1 MSGPRIHPT
10 AIVEDDVT
18 IGDGTAIWDHAHL
31 REGAVV
37 GRDCII
43 GEKTCIAGGAR
54 IGDLCKLNTA
64 VYVCAGVTIADGVM
78 VAAHVV
84 FTNELAPRATDPEVQ
99 SLRESSATART
110 LTTTV
115 ERGATIGANAT
126 IGPGLTIGAWCMV
139 GMGSVV
145 TRDVPP
151 HTLVAGNPATVRGI
165 VCRCGE
171 VLARGAADDLRAGN
185 HRCACGLE
193 ISWQP

>member
-18 IGDGTAIWDHAHL
+18 IGDGTAIWDNAHL
-31 REGAVV
+31 RQGAAV

-99 SLRESSATART
+99 SLRESAATDRT
-110 LTTTV
+110 LRTTV
-115 ERGATIGANAT
+115 ERGATVGANAT
-126 IGPGLTIGAWCMV
+126 IGPGLTLGAWCMV

-145 TRDVPP
+145 TRDVPA
-151 HTLVAGNPATVRGI
+151 HALVAGNPATLRGI

-171 VLARGAADDLRAGN
+171 VITRGAVDELGAGI